1 MSEFAGVLKLARRQ
15 VPRDTA
21 ALDALGPTG
30 RVTLDA
36 EGRDRLDRLEA
47 RLIWHQH
54 FEHLSPDDL
63 RRTLHGAIA
72 AYQTSLRQGERL
84 GSKQVAATF
93 MDHHAQEPVHAR
105 VFLAIQHLTLTRALD
120 VGIARFVPVADDDLL
135 KRAAT
140 GKLFEQSSLYCQV
153 DATGGTEPKIV
164 ERAMQQAVH
173 ALSLL
178 RLHLRQANRELHDD
192 HLLFQL
198 SGAYIIALDD
208 GTPHRGYQGHRGP
221 IALDLPQLQPDLV
234 ASLENQGR
242 AISALPIL
250 LRERVETALE
260 WMDVAARAP
269 TWKTQIP
276 AIFSAVESLLV
287 PEDCSHKAEVVT
299 VRSVVLQAALG
310 EGFFHP
316 AQTYSAYLV
325 RCDLVHGTPLVMDL
339 TGELERCAH
348 DCAWW
353 GIDIITA
360 YVAYASRTPVA
371 DASKLVRTLDRSDAA
386 EQAWRWFSAE
396 GYDAIVSDYRAAV
409 GLPVG

>member
-21 ALDALGPTG
+21 ALDASGPTG

-63 RRTLHGAIA
+63 RRTLLEAIA
-72 AYQTSLRQGERL
+72 AYQTSFRQGERPD
-84 GSKQVAATF
+84 SKQVAATF
-93 MDHHAQEPVHAR
+93 MDQWAREPAHAR
-105 VFLAIQHLTLTRALD
+105 VFLSVQHLTLTSALD
-120 VGIARFVPVADDDLL
+120 VGIARFVPVAHDDHL
-135 KRAAT
+135 KQSAG
-140 GKLFEQSSLYCQV
+140 GKVFEQYSLSCQV
-153 DATGGTEPKIV
+153 DATGGTESKIV
-164 ERAMQQAVH
+164 ERAMQQAVR

-178 RLHLRQANRELHDD
+178 RLHLRQAYRGLHDD
-192 HLLFQL
+192 QLLFQL
-198 SGAYIIALDD
+198 SGAYIIELDD
-208 GTPHRGYQGHRGP
+208 GTQRRGYHSHRGP
-221 IALDLPQLQPDLV
+221 IALDLPHLQPELV
-234 ASLENQGR
+234 SSLENEGR
-242 AISALPIL
+242 AIQALPVL

-260 WMDVAARAP
+260 WMDVAARAL

-276 AIFSAVESLLV
+276 AIFSGMESLLV
-287 PEDCSHKAEVVT
+287 PEDCGHKAEVLT

-310 EGFFHP
+310 EAFFHP

-325 RCDLVHGTPLVMDL
+325 RCHLVHGTPLVMDL

-353 GIDIITA
+353 GIDIISA
-360 YVAYASRTPVA
+360 YVTYASRTRII

-386 EQAWRWFSAE
+386 EQAWRWFSE
-396 GYDAIVSDYRAAV
+396 GGYDGIVSDYRAAV
-409 GLPVG
+409 GLLAG